1 MYSCNLHF
9 PLAHGW
15 HLSLQGLP
23 ACPHAAA
30 ACTHIPLSF
39 SASNVCCPPATHC
52 LPADVT
58 GLDTYIHNMKYNV
71 QGVVFAPRTAI
82 RNTVVEVA
90 SAVGHVNVFTVA
102 PLARGTL
109 LENVYARSYM

>member
-1 MYSCNLHF
+1 M
-9 PLAHGW
+9 
-15 HLSLQGLP
+15 
-23 ACPHAAA
+23 
-30 ACTHIPLSF
+30 
-39 SASNVCCPPATHC
+39 
-52 LPADVT
+52 T

>member
-1 MYSCNLHF
+1 
-9 PLAHGW
+9 
-15 HLSLQGLP
+15 
-23 ACPHAAA
+23 
-30 ACTHIPLSF
+30 
-39 SASNVCCPPATHC
+39 
-52 LPADVT
+52 
-58 GLDTYIHNMKYNV
+58 MKYNV